1 LKKIKN
7 HKDMQEL
14 RVKAKTVQVS
24 QQVLEQRMIEDIKE
38 MDMDNLKAL
47 FEYMYP
53 VKVEDVDGLE
63 GEEVHVTIDFQEAPD
78 MDLED
83 IF

>member
-1 LKKIKN
+1 MNELKIK
-7 HKDMQEL
+7 
-14 RVKAKTVQVS
+14 AKSVQIG
-24 QQVLEQRMIEDIKE
+24 QQVLEKRMIEDIKE

-53 VKVEDVDGLE
+53 VKVEDVEGLE
-63 GEEVHVTIDFQEAPD
+63 GEEVHVTVDHQQAPD

>member
-1 LKKIKN
+1 
-7 HKDMQEL
+7 MQEL
-14 RVKAKTVQVS
+14 RIKAKTVQVS

-38 MDMDNLKAL
+38 MDMDNLKVL

-63 GEEVHVTIDFQEAPD
+63 GEEVHVTVDFQEAPE

>member
-1 LKKIKN
+1 
-7 HKDMQEL
+7 MQEL
-14 RVKAKTVQVS
+14 KIKAKTVQVS

-47 FEYMYP
+47 FEHMYP

-63 GEEVHVTIDFQEAPD
+63 GEEVRVTVDFQEAPE

>member
-1 LKKIKN
+1 MEELKI
-7 HKDMQEL
+7 
-14 RVKAKTVQVS
+14 KAKTVQVG
-24 QQVLEQRMIEDIKE
+24 QEVIEQRMIADIKE

-63 GEEVHVTIDFQEAPD
+63 GEEVHVTVDFQAAPGL
-78 MDLED
+78 DLED

>member
-1 LKKIKN
+1 
-7 HKDMQEL
+7 MQEL

-38 MDMDNLKAL
+38 MDMDNLKVL

>member
-1 LKKIKN
+1 
-7 HKDMQEL
+7 MQEL

-63 GEEVHVTIDFQEAPD
+63 GE
-78 MDLED
+78 
-83 IF
+83 

>member
-1 LKKIKN
+1 
-7 HKDMQEL
+7 MQEL
-14 RVKAKTVQVS
+14 RIKAKTVQVS

>member
-1 LKKIKN
+1 
-7 HKDMQEL
+7 MQEL
-14 RVKAKTVQVS
+14 RIKAKTAQVS

-63 GEEVHVTIDFQEAPD
+63 GEEVYVTVDFQEAPG